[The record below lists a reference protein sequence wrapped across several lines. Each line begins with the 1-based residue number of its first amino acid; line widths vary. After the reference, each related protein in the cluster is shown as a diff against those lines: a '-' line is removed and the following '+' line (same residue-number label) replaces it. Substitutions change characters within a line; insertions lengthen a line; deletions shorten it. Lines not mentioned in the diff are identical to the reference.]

1 MSPREAARRSGRPG
15 SRRASAVTP
24 ARLVAFA
31 VIRRVFESG
40 AWADR
45 ALEAEAGRAGL
56 DARERALATRLAF
69 EVVQRRATL
78 DHLASLLAGRP
89 VDRLDPA
96 VLAALRLGLVQLAFL
111 DGIAPHAAVDQ
122 SVELA
127 KPASPGG
134 ARLVNAVLRR
144 AVAEA
149 PDLLAALGD
158 EDPESA
164 ALRHSLPEWV
174 VRMWWECL
182 GPAQARALAR
192 AANEPA
198 EHAVRANALLAT
210 AAEVRAGLAARGVA
224 AGPAPGMP
232 EGLVLRGPFDVHGSD
247 LYEAGALMP
256 QSRAAMLVARALE
269 PRPGEVVL
277 DLCAAPGG
285 KATHLA
291 ALTGRE
297 GRVVAVERRPARA
310 AALRRTVARMRAGG
324 IVSVLQADA
333 AALSVSERFD
343 AALAD
348 PPCSGLGTLRSRP
361 DIRWRADPGSVEG
374 LARAQRAILLAGA
387 RALRP
392 GGRVVYATCTISPR
406 ENEGVIAAALDADPG
421 LEVDDL
427 GAASP
432 GLRHPA
438 DPRFL
443 LTLPHRDGTDGF
455 FISRLRRTLPPAAR
469 RIDAP

>member
-1 MSPREAARRSGRPG
+1 MSPRPAAPRSRGG
-15 SRRASAVTP
+15 RRARPAAVTP
-24 ARLVAFA
+24 ARRVAFA
-31 VIRRVFESG
+31 VVRRVFESG

-45 ALEAEAGRAGL
+45 ALEAEAARAGL

-69 EVVQRRATL
+69 EAVQRRATL
-78 DHLASLLAGRP
+78 DHLASLLAGRAA
-89 VDRLDPA
+89 DELDPA
-96 VLAALRLGLVQLAFL
+96 VLAALRLGLVQLTFL

-144 AVAEA
+144 AVTEA
-149 PDLLAALGD
+149 PALLAALGD
-158 EDPESA
+158 EDPASA

-210 AAEVRAGLAARGVA
+210 AAEVRSGLAARGVA
-224 AGPAPGMP
+224 ADPAPGLP

-247 LYEAGALMP
+247 LYAAGALMP
-256 QSRAAMLVARALE
+256 QSRAAMLVSRALE
-269 PRPGEVVL
+269 PRPGEGVL

-291 ALTGRE
+291 ALTGRG
-297 GRVVAVERRPARA
+297 GRVVAVERRAGRA

-333 AALSVSERFD
+333 ATLSISERFD
-343 AALAD
+343 TALAD

-361 DIRWRADPGSVEG
+361 DLRWRADPGAVEV
-374 LARAQRAILLAGA
+374 LARAQLAILLAGA

-406 ENEGVIAAALDADPG
+406 ENEGVVADALAADPG
-421 LEVDDL
+421 LELEDL
-427 GAASP
+427 GARAP
-432 GLRHPA
+432 ELRHPA
-438 DPRFL
+438 DPRML

-455 FISRLRRTLPPAAR
+455 FVARLRRTRPPARHRAH
-469 RIDAP
+469 AP